1 MMDTQRL
8 WKMLLVSVCV
18 MQFGSTAG
26 LASEPLLQQAQE
38 ILQAQ
43 GYDPGATDGILSL
56 RTRVALLAFQR
67 ARQLAVT
74 GVLDNPTLEALG
86 LPLLAEGESIAPPPL
101 SPPMAPLQPVLEYL
115 RYYEDQPARLLP
127 YVTERFRGGMQPL
140 IWTEQTLITIAAR
153 GFSRLSWKIHD
164 IDMTDIQATVRL
176 HTRFQ
181 VDGREV
187 THQEVFSLVRTS
199 EGAWLIDDWHFE

>member
-1 MMDTQRL
+1 MGVRQYVGNI
-8 WKMLLVSVCV
+8 LLVGGCV
-18 MQFGSTAG
+18 LLLWSARG

-38 ILQAQ
+38 ILQTQ
-43 GYDPGATDGILSL
+43 GYDPGATDGTFSL
-56 RTRVALLAFQR
+56 RTRMALLAFQR
-67 ARQLAVT
+67 AKQLTIT
-74 GVLDNPTLEALG
+74 GVLDNPTLAARG

-101 SPPMAPLQPVLEYL
+101 SPPLAPLRPILQYL
-115 RYYEDQPARLLP
+115 RYYEDQPARVLP

-140 IWTEQTLITIAAR
+140 LWTEQTLITVAAR
-153 GFSRLSWKIHD
+153 GFSRLSWQVYD
-164 IDMTDIQATVRL
+164 IDMTDLQATVRL

-199 EGAWLIDDWHFE
+199 EGGWLIDDWHFE